1 VHEETS
7 AVNRMAAYFQSW
19 ILLISVASGMYCV
32 GESSD
37 IPFMTFP
44 PVGTLCPSV
53 VPLKHAT
60 VQIISNRAAST
71 RRQREL
77 DNITRPAAPPQNVLR
92 TRPKRKARKDSPP
105 TNDLQDTLTVGISM
119 EYVILF
125 HLRYHTT
132 HTHTRERERE
142 SARPRRIV
150 PSSRQTSF
158 PPLRFVSVHSRPTRT
173 WTGYSIL
180 LNDSFPW
187 TWCGM
192 VWGTTP
198 SY

>member
-1 VHEETS
+1 
-7 AVNRMAAYFQSW
+7 MAAYFQSW

-37 IPFMTFP
+37 TPFMTFP

-119 EYVILF
+119 EYVILYSF
-125 HLRYHTT
+125 ICDITH
-132 HTHTRERERE
+132 HTHTQERERERARARAA
-142 SARPRRIV
+142 SSRPRV
-150 PSSRQTSF
+150 KHHLPPSDLCLSTRDRHGPGRALSEDIERQSQVSRA
-158 PPLRFVSVHSRPTRT
+158 R
-173 WTGYSIL
+173 GYA
-180 LNDSFPW
+180 
-187 TWCGM
+187 
-192 VWGTTP
+192 
-198 SY
+198 

>member
-1 VHEETS
+1 
-7 AVNRMAAYFQSW
+7 MAAYFQSW

-119 EYVILF
+119 HGICL
-125 HLRYHTT
+125 HLRYYKHTQ
-132 HTHTRERERE
+132 EREGE
-142 SARPRRIV
+142 SARAPHRPVPASNIIPPPQICVCLLETDTDLDGRCPR
-150 PSSRQTSF
+150 T
-158 PPLRFVSVHSRPTRT
+158 
-173 WTGYSIL
+173 
-180 LNDSFPW
+180 
-187 TWCGM
+187 
-192 VWGTTP
+192 
-198 SY
+198 